1 MYLEEIKMRLID
13 ADVLIEGLEDMV
25 NKISDIRH
33 DNQCFLTKENVL
45 ELINEQPTLSKG
57 NKEMVSIKG
66 LN

>member
-1 MYLEEIKMRLID
+1 MRPID
-13 ADVLIEGLEDMV
+13 ADVLIKGLEDMV
-25 NKISDIRH
+25 NKISNIRH